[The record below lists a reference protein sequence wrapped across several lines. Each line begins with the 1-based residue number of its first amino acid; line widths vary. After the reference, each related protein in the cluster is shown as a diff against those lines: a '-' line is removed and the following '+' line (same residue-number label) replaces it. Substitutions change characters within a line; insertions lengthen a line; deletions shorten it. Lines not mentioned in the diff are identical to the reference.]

1 MPGTG
6 TTDERDGARVV
17 EIEPS
22 YEGWHAAARH
32 LLLASTPPDR
42 VAWRE
47 RAADQ
52 PSLLDVA
59 IDTPSAPVDTG
70 SIRVPRRFVEL
81 AREAAGGA
89 DPQRWALLYE
99 VLWRLV
105 REDRELL
112 DREEDPAVKRLRQMS
127 ESGRRAPA
135 PAARAAGPRAAAKP
149 AAARTAGAD
158 ADGGTAAPFVPD
170 SSELGALKKASAR
183 CQGCDLYRH
192 ATQTVF
198 GQGSRESRLVLVGEQ
213 PGDQEDRQGLPFVG
227 PAGEVLDR
235 ALAEAGIDR
244 KTVYVTNAVKHFK
257 FTERGKRRIHEKPSS
272 AEVAACRP
280 WLEAELR
287 AIEPDVIL
295 CLGATAASSLIGPKF
310 RLLAQHGQ
318 LFDSA
323 FARKITATIH
333 PSAVLRG
340 PDEDAKAKL
349 YAMLVGDLR
358 ATAKILKS

>member
-1 MPGTG
+1 MQTH
-6 TTDERDGARVV
+6 ERETSRVV
-17 EIEPS
+17 AIEPS
-22 YEGWHAAARH
+22 YESWHAAARH
-32 LLLASTPPDR
+32 LLLASIPPAR
-42 VAWRE
+42 VSWRE

-81 AREAAGGA
+81 AQAAAGGS
-89 DPQRWALLYE
+89 DPERWSVLYE

-112 DREEDPAVKRLRQMS
+112 GREDEPAVKRVRQMA
-127 ESGRRAPA
+127 EEAGQGTTSGASPAIGAKDGAP
-135 PAARAAGPRAAAKP
+135 G
-149 AAARTAGAD
+149 
-158 ADGGTAAPFVPD
+158 AAPFVPETSD
-170 SSELGALKKASAR
+170 LGALNQAAAR

-192 ATQTVF
+192 ATQAVF

-244 KTVYVTNAVKHFK
+244 TTVYVTNAVKHFK

-295 CLGATAASSLIGPKF
+295 CLGATAAGSLIGPKF

-318 LFDSA
+318 HFDSP
-323 FARKITATIH
+323 FARRITATIH

-340 PDEDAKAKL
+340 PDEAAKAKL
-349 YAMLVGDLR
+349 YAMLVDDLR
-358 ATAKILKS
+358 AAAKILEG